1 MSLPLPLS
9 LRVGTLRRRITVHAL
24 RITVMRS
31 IRRDRMLMVRYNM
44 QYTMYR
50 LVYTGI
56 YCGQTGIYQY
66 ILSIYSDILLS
77 LV

>member
-31 IRRDRMLMVRYNM
+31 ILLDRML
-44 QYTMYR
+44 QAWK
-50 LVYTGI
+50 
-56 YCGQTGIYQY
+56 GQ
-66 ILSIYSDILLS
+66 SAS
-77 LV
+77 LWRVWKGRNTVAFHRFTDSYGGLWGGEAV